1 VRVGFSAKLKTPLL
15 ASANS
20 RNGKRVKLKVRA
32 KHRKRIKRFVVQYRK
47 TGRGTSRKYKRF
59 KPRLRPRT
67 RRVFFKKGKLGRTYL
82 FRIRAV
88 GKSGVRSDWRYRR
101 LVFPYEDRGKG
112 RRYSAGWTRVKDKK
126 AWRGGYSV
134 SSRPGAKMRFKT
146 GRGGRFYV
154 VGRKTPNGGVAV
166 IRRGFRRKVVSFQSK
181 KRVRNRRVVA
191 VFNGS
196 PRKNYRLVV
205 RVRRGP
211 VAIDGIGVRR
221 R

>member
-1 VRVGFSAKLKTPLL
+1 VKVGFSAKLKTPLM
-15 ASANS
+15 ASAKS
-20 RNGKRVKLKVRA
+20 RKGKRVKLKVRA
-32 KHRKRIKRFVVQYRK
+32 KHRKRIKRMVVQYRK
-47 TGRGTSRKYKRF
+47 TGSGTNRKFKKF
-59 KPRLRPRT
+59 KPRVKRSKKRI
-67 RRVFFKKGKLGRTYL
+67 FFKKGKLGRTYL

-112 RRYSAGWTRVKDKK
+112 RRYSGGWKRVKDKR

-134 SSRPGAKMRFKT
+134 SSRRGAKMRFKT

-154 VGRKTPNGGVAV
+154 IGRKTPGGGVAV
-166 IRRGFRRKVVSFQSK
+166 IKRGVRRKVVSFRS

-191 VFNGS
+191 RFNGS
-196 PRKNYRLVV
+196 PKKRYKLVV

>member
-1 VRVGFSAKLKTPLL
+1 
-15 ASANS
+15 
-20 RNGKRVKLKVRA
+20 
-32 KHRKRIKRFVVQYRK
+32 
-47 TGRGTSRKYKRF
+47 
-59 KPRLRPRT
+59 
-67 RRVFFKKGKLGRTYL
+67 
-82 FRIRAV
+82 
-88 GKSGVRSDWRYRR
+88 
-101 LVFPYEDRGKG
+101 
-112 RRYSAGWTRVKDKK
+112 
-126 AWRGGYSV
+126 
-134 SSRPGAKMRFKT
+134 MRFTT

-196 PRKNYRLVV
+196 PRKNYKLVV